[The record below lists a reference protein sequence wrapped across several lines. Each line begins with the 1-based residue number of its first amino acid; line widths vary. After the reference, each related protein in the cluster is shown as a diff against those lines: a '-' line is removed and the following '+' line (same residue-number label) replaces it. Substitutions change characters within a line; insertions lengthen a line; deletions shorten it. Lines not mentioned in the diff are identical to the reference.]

1 MILIYV
7 SPQLNRTMLS
17 KVEIWLRRAAIA
29 PNVLRLGLRSG
40 LKCDKLSAKTNIQ
53 KRINIRGEENRYE
66 A

>member
-1 MILIYV
+1 MG
-7 SPQLNRTMLS
+7 
-17 KVEIWLRRAAIA
+17 A
-29 PNVLRLGLRSG
+29 NVLRLGLRSG